1 MIAGKTKKL
10 AEARKRLQPLTP
22 AELTQVSG
30 GNGPMNWDDHHRRHH
45 HHRHHHHHRRD
56 HSGIPFFV

>member
-10 AEARKRLQPLTP
+10 ALARKRLQPLTP

-30 GNGPMNWDDHHRRHH
+30 GNGPMNWDHNRRHH
-45 HHRHHHHHRRD
+45 HDRHHHHHRGNHFRF
-56 HSGIPFFV
+56 PFFV